1 MTGSLKIAL
10 GAAVVLLL
18 TPCGLGL
25 LAMTAWDA
33 AGAGVLCPP
42 ARPAA
47 AASGNGTW
55 APQGSWSATQVG
67 HAATIVVAGA
77 GLGVPRWGWVVAV
90 ATAMQESS
98 LHNLG
103 HLGQGNDHDSL
114 GLFQQRPS
122 QGWGTP
128 AQLLDP
134 AYAATAFYRRL
145 LQVPG
150 WQQLPL
156 TEAAQRVQRSAY
168 PDAYAKWQA
177 EATALVD
184 VIATRLGLTQD
195 CAATAGG
202 WALPLPAGSYT
213 LSSPYGPRW
222 NRFHYGQDLAAPA
235 GTPIHAIAA
244 GTVVSAGCTSPRCDI
259 PGSLD
264 MPGCGL
270 TVKIDHGGVG
280 SMSCHARDLTVHTGQ
295 KVAAGQVIGHVGSTG
310 HSSGNHLHLQVHRP
324 IPPFTSA
331 TAVEPVQ
338 WLRGAGVDIAG
349 GAR

>member
-1 MTGSLKIAL
+1 MTGSLKVAL
-10 GAAVVLLL
+10 GAAVTLLL
-18 TPCGLGL
+18 APCGLGL
-25 LAMTAWDA
+25 LAVTALDA
-33 AGAGVLCPP
+33 AGAGELCTP

-47 AASGNGTW
+47 APAGAGTW
-55 APQGSWSATQVG
+55 PAQGSWSAAQVG
-67 HAATIVVAGA
+67 HAATIVTVGA

-103 HLGQGNDHDSL
+103 HLGNRNDHDSL

-128 AQLLDP
+128 AQILDP

-156 TEAAQRVQRSAY
+156 TEAAQQVQRSAY

-184 VIATRLGLTQD
+184 VIATGLHLVQD
-195 CAATAGG
+195 CAAVPGG
-202 WALPLPAGSYT
+202 WALPLPAGSYSP
-213 LSSPYGPRW
+213 SSPFGPRW
-222 NRFHYGQDLAAPA
+222 NRFHYGQDLAAAA

-244 GTVVSAGCTSPRCDI
+244 GIVVAAGCTSPRCDI
-259 PGSLD
+259 PGSPD

-280 SMSCHARDLTVHTGQ
+280 SMYCHALDLTVHTGQ
-295 KVAAGQVIGHVGSTG
+295 RVTAGQVIGHVGSTG
-310 HSSGNHLHLQVHRP
+310 HSTGNHLHLQIHRP
-324 IPPFTSA
+324 IPPFTNA
-331 TAVEPVQ
+331 TAVEPVG
-338 WLRGAGVDIAG
+338 WLRNVGLDVAGA
-349 GAR
+349 AR